1 MKIVIAPDSYKGSLE
16 SSQVAEHIAR
26 AFKDVHPELTVI
38 QKPMADGGE
47 GTLDA
52 LLAATDHKRQS
63 IRLTGPLGD
72 QIDSSYLILGDGTV
86 VIEAAS
92 VLGLTLVP
100 TDQRNP
106 EKTTSYGLG
115 EAILDALDHGYR
127 TFMIALGGSSTND
140 GGLGIL
146 QALGLHVH
154 DKQGNT
160 VGSVGKDLYNV
171 DSVNKSTLDSRLS
184 ECTFKIACDVSNPL
198 TGSNGASHVYGPQKG
213 ASKRQTN
220 QLDKALD
227 KWGRLLDEGN
237 MDTPGA
243 GAAGGL
249 GFAFL
254 TLGGDLESGASLV
267 SEAIELEESIKDAD
281 LLITGE
287 GKSDEQTLH
296 GKAPAFVADLGAE
309 YGVPTL
315 LLSGSIEGDRD
326 QLRSKFMSSFSIVPS
341 IISLGDCMTFA
352 SDYLYNTS
360 VEIARLWGHIVERSE
375 R

>member
-1 MKIVIAPDSYKGSLE
+1 MKIVIAPDSFKGSLA
-16 SSQVAEHIAR
+16 SSEVAQHVAR

-47 GTLDA
+47 GTIDA
-52 LLAATDHKRQS
+52 LAAATDHKRQF

-72 QIDSSYLILGDGTV
+72 PIESSYLILGDDTV

-100 TDQRNP
+100 SDQRNP
-106 EKTTSYGLG
+106 EETTSTGLG
-115 EAILDALDHGYR
+115 EAIVNALDHGYR
-127 TFMIALGGSSTND
+127 KFMIALGGSSTND

-146 QALGLHVH
+146 QALGLTVQ
-154 DKQGNT
+154 DNNGKE
-160 VGSVGKDLYNV
+160 VGSFGKDLYQI
-171 DSVNKSTLDSRLS
+171 DSVNKSTLDPRLKD
-184 ECTFKIACDVSNPL
+184 CTFKIACDVSNPL

-213 ASKRQTN
+213 ASKEQVKK
-220 QLDKALD
+220 LDEALD
-227 KWGRLLDEGN
+227 KWGRLLDKSM

-249 GFAFL
+249 GFSFL
-254 TLGGDLESGASLV
+254 TLEGDLESGAHLV
-267 SEAIELEESIKDAD
+267 SEAIKLEEAIKDAD

-296 GKAPAFVADLGAE
+296 GKAPAYVADLGAD
-309 YGVPTL
+309 YGVPTI

-326 QLRSKFMSSFSIVPS
+326 ALRGKFMSSFSIVPS
-341 IISLGDCMTFA
+341 IISLDDCMKYA
-352 SDYLYNTS
+352 SDYLYDTS
-360 VEIARLWGHIVERSE
+360 VEVARLWGHILERSE
-375 R
+375 G

>member
-16 SSQVAEHIAR
+16 SSEVAHHIAR

-52 LLAATDHKRQS
+52 LAAATDHKRQS

-72 QIDSSYLILGDGTV
+72 PIDSSYLILEDGTV
-86 VIEAAS
+86 AIEAAS

-106 EKTTSYGLG
+106 ERTTSYGLG
-115 EAILDALDHGYR
+115 EAILDALERGYR

-146 QALGLHVH
+146 QALGLHVQG
-154 DKQGNT
+154 KQGKP
-160 VGSVGKDLYNV
+160 VGSLSKDLYHI
-171 DSVNKSTLDSRLS
+171 DSVDKSTLDPRLE
-184 ECTFKIACDVSNPL
+184 ECTFRVACDVSNPL
-198 TGSNGASHVYGPQKG
+198 TRPNGASHVYGPQKG
-213 ASKRQTN
+213 ASEEQVN
-220 QLDKALD
+220 QLDEALG
-227 KWGRLLDEGN
+227 KWGRLLNEDN
-237 MDTPGA
+237 METPGA

-254 TLGGDLESGASLV
+254 TLGGELESGAKLV
-267 SEAIELEESIKDAD
+267 SEAIKLEESMKDAD

-287 GKSDEQTLH
+287 GKSDEQTLY
-296 GKAPAFVADLGAE
+296 GKAPAYVADLAAE
-309 YGVPTL
+309 YGIPAI

-326 QLRSKFMSSFSIVPS
+326 QLRSTFMSSFSIVPN
-341 IISLGDCMTFA
+341 IISLEDCMNHA
-352 SDYLYNTS
+352 SNYLYDTS
-360 VEIARLWGHIVERSE
+360 IEIARLWGHIVER
-375 R
+375 